1 MKRCIL
7 VSTLFVLNACS
18 AVPSLSPRVEVVVD
32 GEIEEE
38 PKASVQS
45 VALNAA
51 AGTVDGQIQATS
63 AILSGGG
70 DAERNAA
77 PQKLPAPTLMM
88 TPEVEKEIRRFLER
102 DRKFITGSLK
112 EREKYYPQMLSIF
125 REHGIPEELMNVG
138 IIESQ
143 FQKDAGSPAGAVG
156 IWQFMKSTASQYG
169 LKVGRRDERKDPIR
183 STVAAAQHLR
193 DLYEELGDWFLA
205 LAAYNAGLG
214 RISRALAS
222 TGYIDFW
229 KLARSGVLAQQTAE
243 YVPRF
248 IAVTLIVNNLEKYG
262 FTSDEIGV
270 MSNIG

>member
-18 AVPSLSPRVEVVVD
+18 TVPSLSPRLEVVVD
-32 GEIEEE
+32 AESEVE
-38 PKASVQS
+38 PKMAEVKPVVLESGGV
-45 VALNAA
+45 L
-51 AGTVDGQIQATS
+51 GVDGQIQATQ
-63 AILSGGG
+63 AVLVEGV
-70 DAERNAA
+70 DAT
-77 PQKLPAPTLMM
+77 PPKLPAPTLTM
-88 TPEVEKEIRRFLER
+88 TPEVEREIRRFIER

-112 EREKYYPQMLSIF
+112 EREKYYPQMVSIF

-169 LKVGRRDERKDPIR
+169 LKVGRKDERKDPIR

-214 RISRALAS
+214 RITRALAS

-262 FTSDEIGV
+262 FTDDEIGA
-270 MSNIG
+270 MSSFG